1 MLNRYL
7 MTKRERTPDIDDRPP
22 PPDCYSVSGRAS
34 KLNPTNEETG
44 RLQNLPAVVFICRV
58 FYR

>member
-1 MLNRYL
+1 

-34 KLNPTNEETG
+34 ELNPTNEETG